1 MNKNYYDNVYIPQI
15 VRAGKMTGWIG
26 MILIFAPVLVVTFF
40 YGVIPDKEPL
50 MIAIVAQLSIN
61 AIWWVVEPISFFP
74 ILGIPGTYITCLSG
88 NTANLRI
95 PCAAAAL
102 KATDI
107 KVGTQEGSII
117 STIGICASVFVNIIL
132 LSIGV
137 SVGSSLLANLPKEV
151 TNVLNFLLPSLF
163 GAVFAQFAID
173 DPKNAIV
180 GITIGVGSLAAYNN
194 GLFNW
199 FPIDPFIPTIF
210 LPIFGTL
217 VIARIMYAKGW
228 IKIEE

>member
-1 MNKNYYDNVYIPQI
+1 MSKNYYDEVYIPQI
-15 VRAGKMTGWIG
+15 VKAGKLTGWIG
-26 MILIFAPVLVVTFF
+26 ILLIFAPVLVVTFF
-40 YGVIPDKEPL
+40 YRVIPDREPL
-50 MIAIVAQLSIN
+50 MIAILAQLSIN
-61 AIWWVVEPISFFP
+61 AVWWVIEPVSFFP
-74 ILGIPGTYITCLSG
+74 ILGVPGTYIACLSG
-88 NTANLRI
+88 NVSNLRI

-102 KATDI
+102 KATGI

-117 STIGICASVFVNIIL
+117 STIGISASVFVNIIL

-137 SVGSSLLANLPKEV
+137 SVGSSLLASLPKEITV
-151 TNVLNFLLPSLF
+151 VLNFLLPSLF

-173 DPKNAIV
+173 DPKNASV
-180 GITIGVGSLAAYNN
+180 AMTIGVGSLIAYNN

-228 IKIEE
+228 LKIDE